1 VPLLTLLWIA
11 MASSTPTVSVVAA
24 ITSSRNPIQRAVE
37 MKAYHQEPLRD
48 RCPRKVAWKRPSA
61 L

>member
-1 VPLLTLLWIA
+1 

-48 RCPRKVAWKRPSA
+48 RWPRKVAWKRPSA